1 VPQLPIEVGVP
12 TRPPLRRVLREILRA
27 VFFPW
32 LIWSALAWI
41 PRRLRRNRFHAPG
54 LGRSLVYAF
63 HTALY
68 VSVGLP
74 LTVFVSG
81 EALITANE
89 TLIGEQADYRLQSD
103 YQAGLAGER
112 LVVPGPPSPKL
123 APVEPAPS
131 EAYRRHLVELYA
143 PVIVNKVAH
152 HPEWDIPVA
161 LDFDGNRDPRDNVIN
176 EPRFRPHTAAVHGE
190 LTAET
195 EDSFYLTYSL
205 YRVKDYDHPLR
216 ELLTDWTFHDSDNE
230 GFMIRVA
237 KASMRI
243 VEASTWFHNRF
254 LYYNVT
260 GESQGSEPVHGK
272 IWVEDGTHI
281 LIYSQSQGHGVR
293 ALQVSDV
300 DALSRSAKILRYR
313 GDRAAVAVH
322 ADRALQLDGTYE
334 LVSFDDW
341 YAQALGPFGSKG
353 RGEGLF
359 EDFIRLGRMPNG
371 DEIRI
376 GRYIAGW
383 DYSKVGWSR
392 PKPPWSWDDGWDQIP
407 IFVWHFLPSHAFSAH
422 GGTPLSNHYRYNR
435 PLEKT
440 FGSDGP
446 QVLRSLR
453 LGLEFRPDE
462 KWENLEQRGG
472 KLPHRTYWRAIEFGL
487 KRYVNYLFHALG

>member
-1 VPQLPIEVGVP
+1 MPSHPS
-12 TRPPLRRVLREILRA
+12 LRRLLREILRA
-27 VFFPW
+27 ICFPW
-32 LIWSALAWI
+32 LIWSATAWI
-41 PRRLRRNRFHAPG
+41 PRHLRRTCFPAPG
-54 LGRSLVYAF
+54 AGRALVYAL
-63 HTALY
+63 HTVLY

-89 TLIGEQADYRLQSD
+89 TLIGEQANYRLQSD
-103 YQAGLAGER
+103 YEAGLSSAALE
-112 LVVPGPPSPKL
+112 VPGPRTPRP
-123 APVEPAPS
+123 APVPEAQS

-161 LDFDGNRDPRDNVIN
+161 LDFDGNANPRDNVNN
-176 EPRFRPHTAAVHGE
+176 EPRFRPHTAAVYGE

-195 EDSFYLTYSL
+195 EDSLYFTYSL

-230 GFMIRVA
+230 GLMLRVD
-237 KASMRI
+237 KDGMRV
-243 VEASTWFHNRF
+243 VELSTWFHNRF
-254 LYYNVT
+254 LYYNHS
-260 GESQGSEPVHGK
+260 GESAGSEPVHGK
-272 IWVEDGTHI
+272 IWLEDDTHV

-293 ALQVSDV
+293 ALQVSDL
-300 DALSRSAKILRYR
+300 DALSRSVKILRHR
-313 GDRAAVAVH
+313 GNRAPVPVR
-322 ADRALQLDGTYE
+322 ADRRVQIDGTYE

-353 RGEGLF
+353 QGEGLF
-359 EDFIRLGRMPNG
+359 EESIPLGRMPDG
-371 DEIRI
+371 REIRI

-392 PKPPWSWDDGWDQIP
+392 PKPPWSWDDGWDRIP
-407 IFVWHFLPSHAFSAH
+407 IFVWHFLPSHGFASH
-422 GGTPLSNHYRYNR
+422 GGTQLSHRYLHNR

-440 FGSDGP
+440 FGADGP

-453 LGLEFRPDE
+453 LGLEFRPDA

-472 KLPHRTYWRAIEFGL
+472 NLPHRTYWRAIELGL
-487 KRYVNYLFHALG
+487 KHYVNYLFHALG